1 MGSQTTL
8 FILSFKEYTFTKT
21 LLEKGNSVMFL
32 IISLVKNLK
41 SVIES
46 YQ

>member
-8 FILSFKEYTFTKT
+8 FILSFKEYNFTKT
-21 LLEKGNSVMFL
+21 LLEKGNLVMFL
-32 IISLVKNLK
+32 VTSLVKNLK
-41 SVIES
+41 SVIET